1 MFWFNALWKRCAINI
16 YICSRE
22 ESEQNKDDEWLSHAK
37 RNRKVWSFW
46 EIGWFAFGRSSF
58 AFESHILTRAHCCI
72 HCLGQPELKVEQMS
86 RKWIFFIGGRHW
98 RTCAWLC
105 RNTQFSFQIIF
116 CSYFN
121 FSLVVL
127 LIKHTAVTLKCE
139 FASNEEKKN
148 ENKKRTFNGI
158 VPSECVSLSL
168 SIYSIRSS
176 DRWCNKTL
184 CVRLCVSMRC
194 AYGNFTQMK
203 KFRLHNFIEVR
214 LRQRLR
220 RFLVWIW
227 PYIVRIGE
235 RVAHGVTLNRSP
247 KCCKVHIEHL
257 VCIFSAFFGLV
268 FFSEGVS
275 HCVYRLQQ

>member
-1 MFWFNALWKRCAINI
+1 MIESCEAQPKSLKFLGNRLVCIRQKFFRFWIAYSHTSTLLHTLLGSTRV
-16 YICSRE
+16 
-22 ESEQNKDDEWLSHAK
+22 ESGAN
-37 RNRKVWSFW
+37 
-46 EIGWFAFGRSSF
+46 
-58 AFESHILTRAHCCI
+58 ES
-72 HCLGQPELKVEQMS
+72 QMDF
-86 RKWIFFIGGRHW
+86 FFIGGRHW

-203 KFRLHNFIEVR
+203 NFRLHNFIEVR

-247 KCCKVHIEHL
+247 KCCKVHIEHS